1 MKRVAFLGT
10 ATALLAAP
18 VLGNRAD
25 AAELDI
31 SLQTATGVLYGT
43 LAVPSKTPAPVVLII
58 AGSGPTDRNG
68 NSALGLQTNAYGL
81 LAAALAQRGVASV
94 RYDKRGVGASAS
106 PNLSEKDLRFET
118 YVDDAAA
125 WLRLIRADHR
135 FSKVAVAGHSEGSL
149 IGMVA
154 IQSAP
159 ADAFIS
165 LEGVGRPAAVVLREQ
180 LKRNLSA
187 DLYAQSDA
195 ILAQLQQGRLVPN
208 PPPQLALLFRES
220 VQPYLI
226 SWLKYD
232 PAVEIAKIHIPA
244 TIVQG
249 TADVQVSVQDAQA
262 LKRAD
267 PAADLIVITGM
278 NHVLK
283 YAPDTSSQAAILEGY
298 QNAALP
304 IDPGAVDA
312 VYSAATKGGSRA

>member
-125 WLRLIRADHR
+125 WLRLLRADRR